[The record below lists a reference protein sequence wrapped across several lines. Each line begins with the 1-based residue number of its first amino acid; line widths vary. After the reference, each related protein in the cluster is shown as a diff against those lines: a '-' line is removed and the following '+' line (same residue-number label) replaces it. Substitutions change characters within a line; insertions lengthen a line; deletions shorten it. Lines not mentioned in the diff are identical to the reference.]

1 VPYVAALAVR
11 LLWMMAFAAASML
24 IFERT
29 DVIA

>member
-1 VPYVAALAVR
+1 VPYVAALAVGP
-11 LLWMMAFAAASML
+11 LWMMAFAAASLL